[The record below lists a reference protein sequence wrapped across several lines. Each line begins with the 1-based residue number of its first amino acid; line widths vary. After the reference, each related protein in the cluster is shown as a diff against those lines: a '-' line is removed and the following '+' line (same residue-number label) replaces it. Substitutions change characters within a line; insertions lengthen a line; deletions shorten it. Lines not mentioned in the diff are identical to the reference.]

1 MNVALKQFWLSGTWG
16 RPPVSQ
22 TVEVSDQTKSA
33 DSVRIAAALIRA
45 LTDAVKTTDQYVNI
59 ASFIRSIYDLSKAAD
74 RLESITTFTRSLYD
88 TSKAADRCEN
98 IAAFIKA
105 ISDASKA
112 ADSIGKIAYYIR
124 SITETAHGLDT
135 LAKAASYIR
144 ASTDISRAADTL
156 TKELSLA
163 TSDTYKAAD
172 EANRVIAKTLEDLAK
187 ASDPYEKTASLVRE
201 LEEIVKA
208 IDQIEKAAYIKPK
221 PEIPYT
227 IRYGLTYEQWVEE
240 KAKRVRECLEK
251 FYTSNAPIDLQTLAE
266 QTYRER
272 LKKLSKLSWMPV
284 KGAFTDFKPSPF
296 IKNFLTY
303 LVSKLIE
310 DGYIIQGWRIE
321 AYERAR
327 ASEQTLEAS
336 KARIYS
342 IGLRSKIVEVAEEVK
357 ASEPSLETQLQP
369 IKITQYPL
377 HTYIEIREA
386 THVSDTKR
394 ASEALAEPPATK
406 ATYAKRVLKIP
417 SLEYLKD
424 LCTWKEP

>member
-33 DSVRIAAALIRA
+33 DSAGTAAAFIRS
-45 LTDAVKTTDQYVNI
+45 LTDAVKPTDQSVNI
-59 ASFIRSIYDLSKAAD
+59 ASFIRALAD
-74 RLESITTFTRSLYD
+74 S
-88 TSKAADRCEN
+88 SKAADRCES

-105 ISDASKA
+105 LYDASKA
-112 ADSIGKIAYYIR
+112 TDSIDKTAYYIR
-124 SITETAHGLDT
+124 SITETTLALDT
-135 LAKAASYIR
+135 LAKVASYIR
-144 ASTDISRAADTL
+144 ASADISRAADTL

-172 EANRVIAKTLEDLAK
+172 VANRVIAKTLEDLAK

-221 PEIPYT
+221 PAIPYT
-227 IRYGLTYEQWVEE
+227 QRYGLTYDQWAEE
-240 KAKRVRECLEK
+240 RAKRIRECLEK
-251 FYTSNAPIDLQTLAE
+251 FYTSNAAVDLQTLAE
-266 QTYRER
+266 QIYRER
-272 LKKLSKLSWMPV
+272 LKKFSKLSWMPV

-303 LVSKLIE
+303 LINRLIE
-310 DGYIIQGWRIE
+310 DGYIMQGWRIE

-327 ASEQTLEAS
+327 ASDQTLEAS
-336 KARIYS
+336 KTRIYR
-342 IGLRSKIVEVAEEVK
+342 IGIKSKIVEVAEAIK
-357 ASEPSLETQLQP
+357 TSEPSLETQLQP

-394 ASEALAEPPATK
+394 AIEVSTEPPATK

>member
-22 TVEVSDQTKSA
+22 TVEVSDQTKPA
-33 DSVRIAAALIRA
+33 DSAGIAAAFIRS
-45 LTDAVKTTDQYVNI
+45 LTDAVKPTDQNVNI
-59 ASFIRSIYDLSKAAD
+59 ASFIRALTDSSK
-74 RLESITTFTRSLYD
+74 
-88 TSKAADRCEN
+88 
-98 IAAFIKA
+98 
-105 ISDASKA
+105 
-112 ADSIGKIAYYIR
+112 
-124 SITETAHGLDT
+124 
-135 LAKAASYIR
+135 
-144 ASTDISRAADTL
+144 AADTL
-156 TKELSLA
+156 TNELSLA
-163 TSDTYKAAD
+163 ISDTYKAAD
-172 EANRVIAKTLEDLAK
+172 EANRAIAKTLEDLAK
-187 ASDPYEKTASLVRE
+187 ASDLYEKTANLVRE

-227 IRYGLTYEQWVEE
+227 QRYGLTYDQWAEE
-240 KAKRVRECLEK
+240 KAKRIRSYLQMI
-251 FYTSNAPIDLQTLAE
+251 YTSNAPVDPQKLVE
-266 QTYRER
+266 EVYRER
-272 LKKLSKLSWMPV
+272 LKKFSKLSWMPV

-327 ASEQTLEAS
+327 ASDQTLETS
-336 KARIYS
+336 KTRIYS
-342 IGLRSKIVEVAEEVK
+342 IGLRSKIVEVAEAIK
-357 ASEPSLETQLQP
+357 TSEPSLETQLQP

-394 ASEALAEPPATK
+394 AIEVSTEPPATK